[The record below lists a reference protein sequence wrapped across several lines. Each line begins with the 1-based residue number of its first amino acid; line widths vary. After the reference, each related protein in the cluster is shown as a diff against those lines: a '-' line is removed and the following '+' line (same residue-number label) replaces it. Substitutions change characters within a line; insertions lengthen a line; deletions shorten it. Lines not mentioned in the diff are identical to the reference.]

1 VTRRLAVDVGSARIG
16 LAISEGSLA
25 LPLETL
31 TAGAGAIPR
40 IQEIASSKAVDV
52 IYIGLPMNLKGEFTA
67 STQSAIEFA
76 RSLASTGLTVRMI
89 DERLT
94 TKSAQQMLQKTGK
107 RVKESREYIDAQA
120 AALILDFALS
130 SERGN
135 LAGITLDDI
144 ADR

>member
-1 VTRRLAVDVGSARIG
+1 MTRRLAVDVGSARIG

-31 TAGAGAIPR
+31 AADKDAIAR
-40 IQEIASSKAVDV
+40 IQEIVSTKAVDV
-52 IYIGLPMNLKGEFTA
+52 IYVGLPMNLKGDFTV
-67 STQSAIEFA
+67 STQSAIGFA

-107 RVKESREYIDAQA
+107 KIKESREYIDAQA

-135 LAGITLDDI
+135 LAGIALDDI

>member
-1 VTRRLAVDVGSARIG
+1 MSRRLAVDVGSARIG
-16 LAISEGSLA
+16 LAISEGTLA

-31 TAGAGAIPR
+31 VADAQATTR
-40 IQEIASSKAVDV
+40 IQEIVTSRDV
-52 IYIGLPMNLKGEFTA
+52 EVVYVGLPLNLKGEFTA
-67 STQSAIEFA
+67 STTKAIEFA
-76 RSLASTGLTVRMI
+76 QMLENVGLVVRMI

-94 TKSAQQMLQKTGK
+94 TKSAQNMLQKAGK
-107 RVKESREYIDAQA
+107 KVKESREYIDAQA

-135 LAGITLDDI
+135 LAGMTLNDI

>member
-1 VTRRLAVDVGSARIG
+1 MTRRLAVDVGSARIG

-31 TAGAGAIPR
+31 IAGSDAISR

-76 RSLASTGLTVRMI
+76 RTLASTGLTVRMI

-94 TKSAQQMLQKTGK
+94 TKSAQQILQKSGK

-135 LAGITLDDI
+135 LAGISLDDI

>member
-1 VTRRLAVDVGSARIG
+1 MTRRLAVDVGSARIG

-31 TAGAGAIPR
+31 AAGADAIPR
-40 IQEIASSKAVDV
+40 IQQIASSKAVDV
-52 IYIGLPMNLKGEFTA
+52 IYVGLPMNLKGEFTA

-76 RSLASTGLTVRMI
+76 RALAYSGLTVRMI

-94 TKSAQQMLQKTGK
+94 TKSAQQMLQKSGK

>member
-1 VTRRLAVDVGSARIG
+1 MTRRLAVDVGSARIG

-31 TAGAGAIPR
+31 TAGAEAIAR

-52 IYIGLPMNLKGEFTA
+52 IYIGLPMNLKGDFTA
-67 STQSAIEFA
+67 STHSAIEFA

-107 RVKESREYIDAQA
+107 KVKESREYIDAQA

-135 LAGITLDDI
+135 LAGIALDDI

>member
-1 VTRRLAVDVGSARIG
+1 VSRRLAVDVGSARIG
-16 LAISEGSLA
+16 LAISEGTLA

-31 TAGAGAIPR
+31 VADAQAITR
-40 IQEIASSKAVDV
+40 IQEIATSRDV
-52 IYIGLPMNLKGEFTA
+52 EVVYVGLPLNLKGEFTA
-67 STQSAIEFA
+67 STTKAIEFA
-76 RSLASTGLTVRMI
+76 QLLESVGLVVRMI

-94 TKSAQQMLQKTGK
+94 TKSAQNMLQKAGK
-107 RVKESREYIDAQA
+107 KVKESREYIDAQA

-135 LAGITLDDI
+135 LAGMTLNDI

>member
-1 VTRRLAVDVGSARIG
+1 MSRRLAVDVGSARIG
-16 LAISEGSLA
+16 LAISEGTLA

-31 TAGAGAIPR
+31 VADAQAITR
-40 IQEIASSKAVDV
+40 IQEIASSRDV
-52 IYIGLPMNLKGEFTA
+52 EVVYVGLPLNLKGEFTA
-67 STQSAIEFA
+67 STTKAIEFA
-76 RSLASTGLTVRMI
+76 QLLENVGIVVRMI

-94 TKSAQQMLQKTGK
+94 TKSAQNMLQKAGK
-107 RVKESREYIDAQA
+107 KVKESREYIDAQA

-135 LAGITLDDI
+135 LAGMTLNDI

>member
-1 VTRRLAVDVGSARIG
+1 MTRRLAVDVGSARIG

-31 TAGAGAIPR
+31 AAGADAIPR
-40 IQEIASSKAVDV
+40 IQQIASSKAVDV
-52 IYIGLPMNLKGEFTA
+52 IYVGLPMNLKGEFTA

-76 RSLASTGLTVRMI
+76 RALAYSGLTVRMI

-94 TKSAQQMLQKTGK
+94 TKSAQQILQKSGK

-135 LAGITLDDI
+135 LAGISLDDI

>member
-1 VTRRLAVDVGSARIG
+1 MTRRLAVDVGSARIG

-31 TAGAGAIPR
+31 AADGNAIPR
-40 IQEIASSKAVDV
+40 IQEIASAKDVDV
-52 IYIGLPMNLKGEFTA
+52 VYIGLPMNLKGEFTA

-76 RSLASTGLTVRMI
+76 KSLESTGLTVRMI

-107 RVKESREYIDAQA
+107 KVKESREYIDAQA

-130 SERGN
+130 SERGQ

>member
-1 VTRRLAVDVGSARIG
+1 VSRRLAVDVGSARIG
-16 LAISEGSLA
+16 LAISEGTLA

-31 TAGAGAIPR
+31 AADAQAITR
-40 IQEIASSKAVDV
+40 IQEIASSRDV
-52 IYIGLPMNLKGEFTA
+52 EVVYVGLPLNLKGEFTA
-67 STQSAIEFA
+67 STTKAIEFA
-76 RSLASTGLTVRMI
+76 QLLESVGLVVRMI

-94 TKSAQQMLQKTGK
+94 TKSAQNMLQKAGK
-107 RVKESREYIDAQA
+107 KVKESREYIDAQA

-135 LAGITLDDI
+135 LAGMTLNDI

>member
-1 VTRRLAVDVGSARIG
+1 MTRRLAVDVGSARIG

-31 TAGAGAIPR
+31 AAGADAIPR

-52 IYIGLPMNLKGEFTA
+52 IYVGLPMNLKGEFTA

-76 RSLASTGLTVRMI
+76 RTLASTGLTVRMV

-94 TKSAQQMLQKTGK
+94 TKSAQQMLQKSGK

>member
-1 VTRRLAVDVGSARIG
+1 VSRRLAVDVGSARIG
-16 LAISEGSLA
+16 LAISEGTLA

-31 TAGAGAIPR
+31 VADAQAITR
-40 IQEIASSKAVDV
+40 IQEIATSRDV
-52 IYIGLPMNLKGEFTA
+52 EVVYVGLPLNLKGEFTA
-67 STQSAIEFA
+67 STTKAIEFA
-76 RSLASTGLTVRMI
+76 QLLESVGLVVRMI

-94 TKSAQQMLQKTGK
+94 TKAAQNMLQKAGK
-107 RVKESREYIDAQA
+107 KVKESREYIDAQA

-135 LAGITLDDI
+135 LAGMTLNDI

>member
-1 VTRRLAVDVGSARIG
+1 VSRRLAVDVGSARIG
-16 LAISEGSLA
+16 LAISEGTLA

-31 TAGAGAIPR
+31 AADAQATTR
-40 IQEIASSKAVDV
+40 IQEIASSRDV
-52 IYIGLPMNLKGEFTA
+52 EVVYVGLPLNLKGEFTA
-67 STQSAIEFA
+67 STTRAIEFA
-76 RSLASTGLTVRMI
+76 QLLENVGLVVRMI

-94 TKSAQQMLQKTGK
+94 TKSAQNMLQKAGK
-107 RVKESREYIDAQA
+107 KVKESREYIDAQA

-135 LAGITLDDI
+135 LAGMTLNDI

>member
-1 VTRRLAVDVGSARIG
+1 VSRRLAVDVGSARIG
-16 LAISEGSLA
+16 LAISEGTLA

-31 TAGAGAIPR
+31 AADAQAVTR
-40 IQEIASSKAVDV
+40 IQEIATSRDV
-52 IYIGLPMNLKGEFTA
+52 EVVYVGLPLNLRGELTA
-67 STQSAIEFA
+67 STTKAIEFA
-76 RSLASTGLTVRMI
+76 QLLEKVGLVVRMI

-94 TKSAQQMLQKTGK
+94 TKSAQNMLQKAGK
-107 RVKESREYIDAQA
+107 KVKESREYIDAQA

-135 LAGITLDDI
+135 LAGMTLNDI

>member
-1 VTRRLAVDVGSARIG
+1 VSRRLAVDVGSARIG
-16 LAISEGSLA
+16 LAISEGTLA

-31 TAGAGAIPR
+31 VADAQATTR
-40 IQEIASSKAVDV
+40 IQEIVTSRDV
-52 IYIGLPMNLKGEFTA
+52 EVVYVGLPLNLKGEFTA
-67 STQSAIEFA
+67 STTKAIEFA
-76 RSLASTGLTVRMI
+76 QMLENVGLVVRMI

-94 TKSAQQMLQKTGK
+94 TKSAQNMLQKAGK
-107 RVKESREYIDAQA
+107 KVKESREYIDAQA

-135 LAGITLDDI
+135 LAGMTLNDI

>member
-1 VTRRLAVDVGSARIG
+1 VSRRLAVDVGSARIG
-16 LAISEGSLA
+16 LAISEGTLA

-31 TAGAGAIPR
+31 VADAQAITR
-40 IQEIASSKAVDV
+40 IQEIASSRDV
-52 IYIGLPMNLKGEFTA
+52 EVVYVGLPLNLKGEFTA
-67 STQSAIEFA
+67 STTKAIEFA
-76 RSLASTGLTVRMI
+76 QLLESVGLVVRMI

-94 TKSAQQMLQKTGK
+94 TKSAQNMLKKAGK
-107 RVKESREYIDAQA
+107 KVKESREYIDAQA

-135 LAGITLDDI
+135 LAGMTLNDI

>member
-1 VTRRLAVDVGSARIG
+1 MSRRLAVDVGSARIG
-16 LAISEGSLA
+16 LAISEGTLA

-31 TAGAGAIPR
+31 VADAQAIAR
-40 IQEIASSKAVDV
+40 IQEIATSRDVDV
-52 IYIGLPMNLKGEFTA
+52 VYVGLPLNLKGEFTA
-67 STQSAIEFA
+67 STTKAIEFA
-76 RSLASTGLTVRMI
+76 QLLENVGLVVRMI

-94 TKSAQQMLQKTGK
+94 TKSAQNMLQKAGK
-107 RVKESREYIDAQA
+107 KVKESREYIDAQA

-135 LAGITLDDI
+135 LAGMTLNDI

>member
-1 VTRRLAVDVGSARIG
+1 MSRRLAVDVGSARIG
-16 LAISEGSLA
+16 LAISEGTLA

-31 TAGAGAIPR
+31 VADAQAIAR
-40 IQEIASSKAVDV
+40 IQEIATSRDV
-52 IYIGLPMNLKGEFTA
+52 EVVYVGLPLNLKGEFTA
-67 STQSAIEFA
+67 STTKAIEFA
-76 RSLASTGLTVRMI
+76 QLLESVGLVVRMI

-94 TKSAQQMLQKTGK
+94 TKSAQNMLQKAGK
-107 RVKESREYIDAQA
+107 KVKESREYIDAQA

-135 LAGITLDDI
+135 LAGMTLNDI